1 RGHSPIRRN
10 DAGRNAID
18 GGRAPAR
25 AASQGPAAFHA
36 SSREIVIVG
45 RDSGR
50 HDMRHFPIARAIG
63 SASGYASP
71 AVNGRRIPGL
81 GAISHLVGGA
91 VGMPD
96 IADIDGVIAL
106 PIRFVLIP
114 EIPRSVYEYGVR
126 IAVCEIVHDQEL
138 RMGGGVR
145 RSSSPGI
152 GQAYG

>member
-1 RGHSPIRRN
+1 
-10 DAGRNAID
+10 
-18 GGRAPAR
+18 
-25 AASQGPAAFHA
+25 
-36 SSREIVIVG
+36 
-45 RDSGR
+45 
-50 HDMRHFPIARAIG
+50 
-63 SASGYASP
+63 ASGYASP

-152 GQAYG
+152 GQAYGLDAVIDYVIHVIIGFVVEAYTVVQIGAGRRG